1 MLKTATEFL
10 SSTFLFV
17 CLKERKTERKEDRKK
32 MKRLRVEIKEGGEN
46 LRVKLDCREDATNK
60 KNNHTKYTRGLICS
74 GRSVE
79 PSDWPP
85 SYKVLW
91 HHQWWR
97 ARQTPAS
104 RERIQNIF
112 LGLRRPSKPNVDMVI
127 YFLLYAAGLIVSI
140 HLFAKTRLL
149 FPFLHF
155 TVKLNAL
162 FFPPKLLLSL
172 RASFIVKPFS
182 YKPLASMPLMQIN
195 GTNINLVALLIL

>member
-1 MLKTATEFL
+1 M
-10 SSTFLFV
+10 
-17 CLKERKTERKEDRKK
+17 ERKKVKMLTE
-32 MKRLRVEIKEGGEN
+32 EIKEGGEN
-46 LRVKLDCREDATNK
+46 LRVKRDCREDETNPN
-60 KNNHTKYTRGLICS
+60 NNHTKYTRGLIS
-74 GRSVE
+74 RGRSVE

-104 RERIQNIF
+104 RVRIQNIF

-127 YFLLYAAGLIVSI
+127 YFLLYTAGLIVSI

-155 TVKLNAL
+155 TVKLNAQVS
-162 FFPPKLLLSL
+162 PPSC
-172 RASFIVKPFS
+172 FS
-182 YKPLASMPLMQIN
+182 H
-195 GTNINLVALLIL
+195 